1 MRGFFCSCAVRV
13 YNWSFTGGFAVST
26 DSAASIQAPLLLLE
40 KTPILVET
48 MLRDLPGDVL
58 QWKPAADRWSISEV
72 LAHLVHAELVF
83 CGRVRRFV
91 AEESPALEVF
101 EQPDPAGPKAYSRGA
116 AGEHLA
122 EFAGARRAAV
132 ALLRSLPGFAGART
146 AQHSAIGH
154 ITLSQMMN
162 EWASHDLGHLRQ
174 IAELYR
180 ARVFYP
186 HAGPFQ
192 KYSNPKP

>member
-1 MRGFFCSCAVRV
+1 M
-13 YNWSFTGGFAVST
+13 ST

-40 KTPILVET
+40 KTPFLLET
-48 MLRDLPGDVL
+48 MLRDLPVEVS

-72 LAHLVHAELVF
+72 LAHLAHAEQVF
-83 CGRVRRFV
+83 SGRVRRIV
-91 AEESPALEVF
+91 AEESPELEAF
-101 EQPDPAGPKAYSRGA
+101 EPPDPAGPKAYSRGA
-116 AGEHLA
+116 ASEHLA
-122 EFAGARRAAV
+122 EFAGTRRAAI
-132 ALLRSLPGFAGART
+132 ALLRGLPESVGART
-146 AQHSAIGH
+146 AQHSAIGY

-174 IAELYR
+174 VAELYR
-180 ARVFYP
+180 ARAFYP

>member
-1 MRGFFCSCAVRV
+1 LEA
-13 YNWSFTGGFAVST
+13 FTVST
-26 DSAASIQAPLLLLE
+26 DSAASIQASLSLLE
-40 KTPILVET
+40 KTPILFET
-48 MLRDLPGDVL
+48 MLRDLPRDVL

-72 LAHLVHAELVF
+72 LAHLAHAEQVF
-83 CGRVRRFV
+83 SSRVRRFV
-91 AEESPALEVF
+91 SEESPALEVF
-101 EQPDPAGPKAYSRGA
+101 KQPDPAGPKAYSKGV

-122 EFAGARRAAV
+122 EFTGARRAAI
-132 ALLRSLPGFAGART
+132 ALLRSLPESAGART

-174 IAELYR
+174 VAELYR
-180 ARVFYP
+180 ARAFYP

-192 KYSNPKP
+192 KYSDPKP